1 MKVTN
6 MPGHRN
12 PPTTPPSKPTSPP
25 SQLIR
30 EGENP
35 NNLKRAHI
43 LPEVDVTKVLK
54 SAEGGSEKSTKYIFL
69 ISVGVLN
76 LFHGLFHIIQFIQSA
91 LIVSYA
97 TQSHHHHNESFID
110 SVMHNPIFALIMGV
124 VGILTLVI
132 GIKDYRHHKKCNH

>member
-1 MKVTN
+1 MKKITN
-6 MPGHRN
+6 MPGRRK
-12 PPTTPPSKPTSPP
+12 PPPPPSR
-25 SQLIR
+25 LIR

-35 NNLKRAHI
+35 RKPKKTQR
-43 LPEVDVTKVLK
+43 LPEVDVTKVFK

-91 LIVSYA
+91 FIVAYA

-110 SVMHNPIFALIMGV
+110 SVMHSPIFALIMGV

>member
-1 MKVTN
+1 MKIITN

-12 PPTTPPSKPTSPP
+12 PPSPPPSR
-25 SQLIR
+25 LIR

-35 NNLKRAHI
+35 RRPKKLHA
-43 LPEVDVTKVLK
+43 LPEVDVTKVSK
-54 SAEGGSEKSTKYIFL
+54 SAEGSSEKSTKYIFL

-91 LIVSYA
+91 FIVAYA
-97 TQSHHHHNESFID
+97 TQSNHHHNESFID
-110 SVMHNPIFALIMGV
+110 SVMHSPIFALIMGV

>member
-1 MKVTN
+1 MKITN

-12 PPTTPPSKPTSPP
+12 PPPPPPSK
-25 SQLIR
+25 LIR

-35 NNLKRAHI
+35 RKPKNA
-43 LPEVDVTKVLK
+43 
-54 SAEGGSEKSTKYIFL
+54 SEKSTKYIFL

-91 LIVSYA
+91 FIVAYA

-110 SVMHNPIFALIMGV
+110 SVMHSPIFALIMGV

>member
-1 MKVTN
+1 MKKITN
-6 MPGHRN
+6 MPGRRK
-12 PPTTPPSKPTSPP
+12 PPPPPSR
-25 SQLIR
+25 LIR

-35 NNLKRAHI
+35 RKPKKTQR
-43 LPEVDVTKVLK
+43 LPELDVTKVSK
-54 SAEGGSEKSTKYIFL
+54 SVEGSSEKSTKYIFL

-91 LIVSYA
+91 FIVAYA

-110 SVMHNPIFALIMGV
+110 SVMHSPIFALIMGV

-132 GIKDYRHHKKCNH
+132 GIKDYRHHKNVITNKIIV

>member
-1 MKVTN
+1 MKKTN
-6 MPGHRN
+6 LPVFRN
-12 PPTTPPSKPTSPP
+12 PPTPPPSR
-25 SQLIR
+25 LIR

-35 NNLKRAHI
+35 RKPKKTQR
-43 LPEVDVTKVLK
+43 LPEVDVTKVSK
-54 SAEGGSEKSTKYIFL
+54 SAEGTSEKSTKYIFL

-91 LIVSYA
+91 FIVAYA
-97 TQSHHHHNESFID
+97 TQSNHHHNESFID
-110 SVMHNPIFALIMGV
+110 SVMHSPIFALIMGV

>member
-1 MKVTN
+1 MKKITN
-6 MPGHRN
+6 MPGRRK
-12 PPTTPPSKPTSPP
+12 PPPPPSR
-25 SQLIR
+25 LIR

-35 NNLKRAHI
+35 RKPKKTQR
-43 LPEVDVTKVLK
+43 LPEVDVTKVSK
-54 SAEGGSEKSTKYIFL
+54 SAEGSSEKSTKYIFL

-91 LIVSYA
+91 FIVAYA

-110 SVMHNPIFALIMGV
+110 SVMHSPIFALIMGV

>member
-1 MKVTN
+1 MKKITN
-6 MPGHRN
+6 MPGHRK
-12 PPTTPPSKPTSPP
+12 PPPPPSR
-25 SQLIR
+25 LIR

-35 NNLKRAHI
+35 RKPKKTQR
-43 LPEVDVTKVLK
+43 LPEVDVTKVSK
-54 SAEGGSEKSTKYIFL
+54 SAEGSSEKSTKYIFL

-91 LIVSYA
+91 FIVAYA

-110 SVMHNPIFALIMGV
+110 SVMHSPIFALIMGV

>member
-1 MKVTN
+1 MKKITN
-6 MPGHRN
+6 MPGHRK
-12 PPTTPPSKPTSPP
+12 PPPPPSR
-25 SQLIR
+25 LIR

-35 NNLKRAHI
+35 RKPKKTQR
-43 LPEVDVTKVLK
+43 LPEVDVTKVSK
-54 SAEGGSEKSTKYIFL
+54 SVEGSSEKSTKYIFL

-91 LIVSYA
+91 FIVAYA

-110 SVMHNPIFALIMGV
+110 SVMHSPIFALIMGV

>member
-1 MKVTN
+1 MKITN
-6 MPGHRN
+6 TPGHRY
-12 PPTTPPSKPTSPP
+12 PSPPPSK
-25 SQLIR
+25 LIR

-35 NNLKRAHI
+35 NKPKKVHT
-43 LPEVDVTKVLK
+43 LPEVDVKKIIK
-54 SAEGGSEKSTKYIFL
+54 SAEGASEKSTKYIFL

-91 LIVSYA
+91 FIVAYA

-110 SVMHNPIFALIMGV
+110 SVMHSPIFALIMGV

>member
-1 MKVTN
+1 MKKTN
-6 MPGHRN
+6 LPVYRN
-12 PPTTPPSKPTSPP
+12 PPTPPPSR
-25 SQLIR
+25 LIR

-35 NNLKRAHI
+35 RKPKKTQR
-43 LPEVDVTKVLK
+43 LPEVDVTKVSK
-54 SAEGGSEKSTKYIFL
+54 SAEGTSEKSTKYIFL

-91 LIVSYA
+91 FIVAYA
-97 TQSHHHHNESFID
+97 TQSNHHHNESFID
-110 SVMHNPIFALIMGV
+110 SVMHSPIFALIMGV

>member
-1 MKVTN
+1 MKITN

-12 PPTTPPSKPTSPP
+12 SPKPPAPPPGR
-25 SQLIR
+25 LIR

-35 NNLKRAHI
+35 RKPKKLHTI
-43 LPEVDVTKVLK
+43 PEVDVTKVLK
-54 SAEGGSEKSTKYIFL
+54 SAEGASEKSTKYIFL

-76 LFHGLFHIIQFIQSA
+76 LLHGLFHIIQFIQSA
-91 LIVSYA
+91 FIVAYA
-97 TQSHHHHNESFID
+97 TQSHHQHNESFID
-110 SVMHNPIFALIMGV
+110 SIMHSPIFALIMGV

>member
-1 MKVTN
+1 MKTTN

-12 PPTTPPSKPTSPP
+12 SPKPPTPPPP
-25 SQLIR
+25 RLIR
-30 EGENP
+30 EGSS
-35 NNLKRAHI
+35 K
-43 LPEVDVTKVLK
+43 
-54 SAEGGSEKSTKYIFL
+54 KSTKYIFL

-91 LIVSYA
+91 FIVAYA

>member
-1 MKVTN
+1 MKKITN
-6 MPGHRN
+6 MPGRRK
-12 PPTTPPSKPTSPP
+12 PPPPPSR
-25 SQLIR
+25 LIR

-35 NNLKRAHI
+35 RKPKKTQR
-43 LPEVDVTKVLK
+43 LPELDVTKVSK
-54 SAEGGSEKSTKYIFL
+54 SVEGSSEKSTKYIFL

-91 LIVSYA
+91 FIVAYA

-110 SVMHNPIFALIMGV
+110 SVMHSPIFALIMGV